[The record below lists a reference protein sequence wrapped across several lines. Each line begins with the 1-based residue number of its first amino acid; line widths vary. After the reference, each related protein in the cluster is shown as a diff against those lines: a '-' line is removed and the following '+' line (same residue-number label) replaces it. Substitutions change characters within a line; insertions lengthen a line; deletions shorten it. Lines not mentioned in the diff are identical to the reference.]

1 MKNYTPVIF
10 LFLLALLSACHTV
23 KRGLS
28 EDPVEP
34 DTGPKG
40 VFSEVLP
47 AAPEDTVK
55 EAYPEGMSAGTFS
68 EKVMYEQAFEE
79 LKRMLQGIKAPDFE
93 RAVFISENP
102 YYATNYLYEDFQAN
116 IDFHE
121 YMIRQLMQANNK
133 SDSMD
138 FDVAVNQYGRFNID
152 AIRFLPEER
161 KELYRQALA
170 NWAIFAYIT
179 DTIAVYPYDH
189 FPYTYATHDPFGIKD
204 WQNSQVLHL
213 LSSEDQKGNCFA
225 LTAFFKI
232 LSNRLKSDAR
242 ICTAPQ
248 HIYIQHRDP
257 KGDYYNV
264 ELATAGHPGDG
275 TIQTLTYTTTE
286 AIKNGIALRSYD
298 ERQSIGLCLVNLA
311 KSYEHRFG
319 VKDAD
324 FILQC
329 AELVLQYD
337 TKNLSALL
345 LKQQVLD
352 ERLRKEVLQLKST
365 DPAVLRVQPEAGQ
378 AITGLE
384 QHLSLLYELGYRQ
397 MPYDMQEVIMT
408 GKLPE
413 TYEDKNES
421 PFTTIDPKDEHRK
434 SFKTL
439 YGGLFREVF
448 EKKELETYGSITFNT
463 VNKRITAIDTEIAEG
478 FLIDPVA
485 FAYDFGARMYDA
497 RLGRWLSIDAM
508 AGKYPS
514 LNPYNFV
521 GNSPIK
527 FIDFDGNDFGIDID
541 HSQKTIIITANFYT
555 INKAYKKEID
565 KAIAKW
571 NKLDGSKIMIGG
583 QEFTV
588 SMKLQEAIIAE
599 GSNDIERFSN
609 AHNQSDKDPIGNTYN
624 GSLNGF
630 KGEEDYGN
638 RYLTKRSV
646 FEKEKEVGISDGK
659 NITMPLYNMGDYL
672 YYGPRDKENSVEHE
686 IGHNFGLDDPDGK
699 YYSPRGVMDYD
710 GPYAP
715 DIKDLENLIKYSV
728 DFDGQGSP
736 NVKMNQSEKAG
747 SGDYRRLKSSDVGK

>member
-1 MKNYTPVIF
+1 MNNIVSMKNYTPVIF

-55 EAYPEGMSAGTFS
+55 EAYPQGMSAGTIS

-102 YYATNYLYEDFQAN
+102 YYATNYLYEDFQVN
-116 IDFHE
+116 IDVHE

-152 AIRFLPEER
+152 AIRFLPAER

-170 NWAIFAYIT
+170 NWAIFTYIT

-319 VKDAD
+319 VKNAD

-352 ERLRKEVLQLKST
+352 ERLRKEALQLKSA
-365 DPAVLRVQPEAGQ
+365 DPVVLRVQPEAG
-378 AITGLE
+378 
-384 QHLSLLYELGYRQ
+384 
-397 MPYDMQEVIMT
+397 
-408 GKLPE
+408 
-413 TYEDKNES
+413 
-421 PFTTIDPKDEHRK
+421 
-434 SFKTL
+434 
-439 YGGLFREVF
+439 
-448 EKKELETYGSITFNT
+448 
-463 VNKRITAIDTEIAEG
+463 
-478 FLIDPVA
+478 
-485 FAYDFGARMYDA
+485 
-497 RLGRWLSIDAM
+497 
-508 AGKYPS
+508 
-514 LNPYNFV
+514 
-521 GNSPIK
+521 
-527 FIDFDGNDFGIDID
+527 
-541 HSQKTIIITANFYT
+541 
-555 INKAYKKEID
+555 
-565 KAIAKW
+565 
-571 NKLDGSKIMIGG
+571 
-583 QEFTV
+583 
-588 SMKLQEAIIAE
+588 
-599 GSNDIERFSN
+599 
-609 AHNQSDKDPIGNTYN
+609 
-624 GSLNGF
+624 
-630 KGEEDYGN
+630 
-638 RYLTKRSV
+638 
-646 FEKEKEVGISDGK
+646 
-659 NITMPLYNMGDYL
+659 
-672 YYGPRDKENSVEHE
+672 
-686 IGHNFGLDDPDGK
+686 
-699 YYSPRGVMDYD
+699 
-710 GPYAP
+710 
-715 DIKDLENLIKYSV
+715 
-728 DFDGQGSP
+728 
-736 NVKMNQSEKAG
+736 
-747 SGDYRRLKSSDVGK
+747 